1 MRGRWTVGV
10 ASGWLLGACAPLPQ
24 EEGRLPEPLP
34 QPPAPPQAA
43 GALFQEEWKP
53 LRRGSHTGLPAVGER

>member
-34 QPPAPPQAA
+34 PPAPPE
-43 GALFQEEWKP
+43 ALAP
-53 LRRGSHTGLPAVGER
+53 LLLEAWEAPRRHSHTGLPAVSPR